1 MNTKNNS
8 ISTQHISALDKSLQ
22 SLKSIKSMRTNSTNE
37 TPRKDSMELDKDY
50 ISSAFLPNNN
60 NFFTQGTL
68 SIDSNFIASNNATKR
83 AIHNN
88 LKKYLKTEP
97 NKVSKSVDLIND
109 ADKILKGR
117 SNLYPMNSQLVKS
130 VYMKKTKEICLDNYK
145 MKLMKK
151 RRNDLNTK
159 VFNINNALKSNETI
173 FEQDYKRFLEF
184 VEDTNNSYKNQEYIL
199 NKLKT
204 LIDQKET
211 EYNKQIA
218 KHKKLKEDI
227 EFMVRKILTFRYYGS
242 FIHNV
247 FKIDFLYEN
256 IKRTE
261 GKNLLNVAEDIIQT
275 FDENNQKGFDDK
287 LLDDYWLMAQIN
299 EFENNIIS
307 VLNERESFKKEM
319 IKKEY
324 DDKDELQRLN
334 ENIIKLE
341 KRLEEV
347 KEEKNN
353 FFKLI
358 TTYENPEIMDTVLDC
373 ITELTEIL
381 GLNTPSSMIL
391 LKEKTVMNYTVL
403 CRSLLKII
411 KEKENEVIG
420 HIEKIENVIRG
431 ENEEDA
437 KLIEDIITVRRK
449 EIKKRKL
456 FELQKEQ
463 NDELMKKN
471 MKAVE
476 RANRIIIKG
485 RKVIDF
491 PKIKNKIKKKKVV
504 VENNDDNII
513 YYSSS
518 SDENN

>member
-1 MNTKNNS
+1 
-8 ISTQHISALDKSLQ
+8 
-22 SLKSIKSMRTNSTNE
+22 
-37 TPRKDSMELDKDY
+37 
-50 ISSAFLPNNN
+50 
-60 NFFTQGTL
+60 
-68 SIDSNFIASNNATKR
+68 
-83 AIHNN
+83 
-88 LKKYLKTEP
+88 
-97 NKVSKSVDLIND
+97 
-109 ADKILKGR
+109 
-117 SNLYPMNSQLVKS
+117 
-130 VYMKKTKEICLDNYK
+130 
-145 MKLMKK
+145 
-151 RRNDLNTK
+151 
-159 VFNINNALKSNETI
+159 
-173 FEQDYKRFLEF
+173 
-184 VEDTNNSYKNQEYIL
+184 
-199 NKLKT
+199 
-204 LIDQKET
+204 
-211 EYNKQIA
+211 
-218 KHKKLKEDI
+218 
-227 EFMVRKILTFRYYGS
+227 
-242 FIHNV
+242 
-247 FKIDFLYEN
+247 
-256 IKRTE
+256 
-261 GKNLLNVAEDIIQT
+261 
-275 FDENNQKGFDDK
+275 
-287 LLDDYWLMAQIN
+287 MAQIN

-403 CRSLLKII
+403 CLSLLKII

-420 HIEKIENVIRG
+420 HIEEIENVIRG

-491 PKIKNKIKKKKVV
+491 PKIKNKKKKKKVV

>member
-1 MNTKNNS
+1 
-8 ISTQHISALDKSLQ
+8 
-22 SLKSIKSMRTNSTNE
+22 
-37 TPRKDSMELDKDY
+37 
-50 ISSAFLPNNN
+50 
-60 NFFTQGTL
+60 
-68 SIDSNFIASNNATKR
+68 
-83 AIHNN
+83 
-88 LKKYLKTEP
+88 
-97 NKVSKSVDLIND
+97 
-109 ADKILKGR
+109 
-117 SNLYPMNSQLVKS
+117 
-130 VYMKKTKEICLDNYK
+130 
-145 MKLMKK
+145 
-151 RRNDLNTK
+151 
-159 VFNINNALKSNETI
+159 
-173 FEQDYKRFLEF
+173 
-184 VEDTNNSYKNQEYIL
+184 
-199 NKLKT
+199 
-204 LIDQKET
+204 
-211 EYNKQIA
+211 
-218 KHKKLKEDI
+218 
-227 EFMVRKILTFRYYGS
+227 
-242 FIHNV
+242 
-247 FKIDFLYEN
+247 
-256 IKRTE
+256 
-261 GKNLLNVAEDIIQT
+261 
-275 FDENNQKGFDDK
+275 
-287 LLDDYWLMAQIN
+287 MAQIN

-403 CRSLLKII
+403 CLSLLKII

-420 HIEKIENVIRG
+420 HIEEIENVIRG

-491 PKIKNKIKKKKVV
+491 PKIKNKI
-504 VENNDDNII
+504 ILLLLL
-513 YYSSS
+513 
-518 SDENN
+518 